1 MKKLFTRVGLVLG
14 SVFAVGAASAQ
25 ESAVDIT
32 SVVSGFQADATAAI
46 AAIGIAMVTLAGIA
60 VTYKW
65 IKGTFFS

>member
-1 MKKLFTRVGLVLG
+1 MNKLRTRIGLLAG
-14 SVFAVGAASAQ
+14 TMLTIGAASAQ
-25 ESAVDIT
+25 ESAVDI
-32 SVVSGFQADATAAI
+32 SAVVSSFQSDATVAI